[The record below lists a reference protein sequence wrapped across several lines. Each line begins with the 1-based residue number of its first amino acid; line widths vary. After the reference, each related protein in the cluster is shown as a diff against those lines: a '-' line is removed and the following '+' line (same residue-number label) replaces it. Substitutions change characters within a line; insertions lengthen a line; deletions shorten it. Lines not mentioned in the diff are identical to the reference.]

1 MSSSTYGAPLVRG
14 KDYLQSHEGF
24 VLKGRDSELKN
35 MSNILM
41 RKDASN
47 ILLTGES
54 GVGLTAMTL
63 GLQASKEALDT
74 PMDIVSK
81 RFYWLD
87 INEMFASGD
96 PAKINSFFES
106 TRATLTRNPDSVLVI
121 ENAPDFINSA
131 KNTGSTHMINALMA
145 DLRAGKYQAVL
156 EAPSKNVATVLECD
170 GNFPEFFTTLEIREP
185 KPADLRDI
193 ITHTV
198 ASIEKHHGIRIDPQA
213 AEAAVQLTEKYR
225 LQEFRAQPAA
235 AITLLD
241 RALSSYRNNAHRS
254 SPEVARID
262 KDIVTVT
269 AFLATAQKTGKWDGR
284 TEEELQTTLGT
295 LAEDRKLAEEKWN
308 EQQKTIRLLHNEQRT
323 GEEEIRK
330 LEDEI
335 AKIQEEDAANDAA
348 MKAKVE
354 KGELK
359 GEFLASN
366 GFGVGQENPRIT
378 EHRKTIAIYD
388 KAVAE
393 GRGKYNALKEEIN
406 ADLMLRPEHVLSEFS
421 HISGIPAEKL
431 NENEREKLI
440 NLEDNLA
447 RRVMGQPEPVSEVAK
462 AVRRARV
469 GFSMPNK
476 PQGAFMFLGPSG
488 VGKTELAKALN
499 VELNGDEK
507 SLLRF
512 DMSEYMEEHAA
523 AKLIG
528 APPGYEGYAVGGIL
542 TNAVRRNPHS
552 VILFDEIEKA
562 HPRVFDLMLQIL
574 DDARLTDSRGLT
586 ADFRDT
592 IIIMT
597 TNVGTPHFLN
607 EDLDAAAAKELAMD
621 DLEGKYRP
629 EFLGRFMGNIY
640 CFDRLKEE
648 VLLNIAKKDLN
659 RINGLVAKNG
669 VALHMEDA
677 DIRDMISDHYD
688 ATKGARSILGYID
701 RNITSSIADSILKHG
716 VSSGTINVFYDKEK
730 KSTELA
736 INDNTQGG
744 PVPVLDRG
752 PQAAI
757 A

>member
-14 KDYLQSHEGF
+14 KEYLEQHEGF
-24 VLKGRDSELKN
+24 VLKGRDNELKSI
-35 MSNILM
+35 SNILM
-41 RKDASN
+41 RKDASSL
-47 ILLTGES
+47 LLTGES
-54 GVGLTAMTL
+54 GVGLSAMTL
-63 GLQASKEALDT
+63 GLQASKESLDT
-74 PMDIVSK
+74 PMDIISK

-87 INEMFASGD
+87 ANEMFASGD
-96 PAKINSFFES
+96 TTKINGYFENV
-106 TRATLTRNPDSVLVI
+106 RATLTRNPDSVLVI
-121 ENAPDFINSA
+121 ESAPDFINAARNSG
-131 KNTGSTHMINALMA
+131 NPHLINALMA
-145 DLRAGKYQAVL
+145 DLKAHKYQAIL
-156 EAPSKNVATVLECD
+156 EAPTKGVAAVLECD
-170 GNFPEFFTTLEIREP
+170 GNFSEIFTTVEIREP
-185 KPADLRDI
+185 KPADLREI
-193 ITHTV
+193 LAHSA
-198 ASIEKHHGIRIDPQA
+198 ASIEKHHGITVDPLA
-213 AEAAVQLTEKYR
+213 IETAVQLTEKYR
-225 LQEFRAQPAA
+225 LTEFRAQPSA

-254 SPEVARID
+254 PPALARID
-262 KDIVTVT
+262 KDVAAVT
-269 AFLATAQKTGKWDGR
+269 AFLSNAQKTGKWEGR

-308 EQQKTIRLLHNEQRT
+308 EQQKTVRLLHNEQRT

-335 AKIQEEDAANDAA
+335 ARIQEEDAAKDAD

-366 GFGVGQENPRIT
+366 GFGLGQENPRIT
-378 EHRKTIAIYD
+378 ELRKTITTYD
-388 KAVAE
+388 VAVKE
-393 GRGKYNALKEEIN
+393 GRVKYDALKEEIN

-421 HISGIPAEKL
+421 HISGIPVEKL
-431 NENEREKLI
+431 NENEREKLL
-440 NLEDNLA
+440 NLEENLGK
-447 RRVMGQPEPVSEVAK
+447 RVMGQPEPVSEVAK

-597 TNVGTPHFLN
+597 TNVGTEFFLN
-607 EDLDAAAAKELAMD
+607 KDIGKQESHDLAMNS
-621 DLEGKYRP
+621 LSEKYRP

-640 CFDRLKEE
+640 CFSRLEEE
-648 VLLNIAKKDLN
+648 VLLGIAKKDLK

-669 VALHMEDA
+669 VALNMEDA
-677 DIRDMISDHYD
+677 DIMDMIHDHYD
-688 ATKGARSILGYID
+688 PTKGARSILGYID
-701 RNITSSIADSILKHG
+701 RNITSAIADSILKHG
-716 VSSGTINVFYDKEK
+716 VTGGTINVFYDPEK
-730 KSTELA
+730 KTTELA
-736 INDNTQGG
+736 INDNKQGG
-744 PVPVLDRG
+744 PVPVIDRG
-752 PQAAI
+752 PQAIHA
-757 A
+757 